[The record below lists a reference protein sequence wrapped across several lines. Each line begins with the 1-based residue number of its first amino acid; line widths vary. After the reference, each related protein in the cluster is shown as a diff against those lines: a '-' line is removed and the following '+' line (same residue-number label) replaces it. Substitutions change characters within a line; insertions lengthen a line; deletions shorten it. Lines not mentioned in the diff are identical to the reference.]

1 MIEVTS
7 PLTLDLFLIGLSP
20 SHDPGHEFIKLTQ
33 LIQFFF
39 VFLIDFFPSIS
50 SLIKCLIK
58 KLGFMIYFNLIFIRL
73 S

>member
-33 LIQFFF
+33 LTQFFF
-39 VFLIDFFPSIS
+39 VF
-50 SLIKCLIK
+50 
-58 KLGFMIYFNLIFIRL
+58 FN
-73 S
+73 

>member
-33 LIQFFF
+33 LTQFFF
-39 VFLIDFFPSIS
+39 
-50 SLIKCLIK
+50 
-58 KLGFMIYFNLIFIRL
+58 
-73 S
+73 

>member
-50 SLIKCLIK
+50 SFNNVFDK
-58 KLGFMIYFNLIFIRL
+58 KIRL
-73 S
+73 HDLF